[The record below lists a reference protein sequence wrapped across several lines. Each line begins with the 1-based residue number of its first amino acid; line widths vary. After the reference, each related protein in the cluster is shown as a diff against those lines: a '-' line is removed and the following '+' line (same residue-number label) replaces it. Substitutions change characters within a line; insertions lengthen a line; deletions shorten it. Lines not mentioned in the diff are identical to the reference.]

1 MKVIPGKTNNLK
13 IKLAPNGITL
23 NEVVVKPKKEKYSK
37 KENPAVKFVKQV
49 IASRES
55 NDPRNHD
62 YFQYDQYEKM
72 VFAMNDYHPKP
83 KKNGKPGKSFPDR
96 FCAIRLMSVRL
107 SFRCRKRK
115 R

>member
-1 MKVIPGKTNNLK
+1 M
-13 IKLAPNGITL
+13 

-83 KKNGKPGKSFPDR
+83 KKNGKPGKFDFLIDFVGKAYCER
-96 FCAIRLMSVRL
+96 KQVIR
-107 SFRCRKRK
+107 CG
-115 R
+115 